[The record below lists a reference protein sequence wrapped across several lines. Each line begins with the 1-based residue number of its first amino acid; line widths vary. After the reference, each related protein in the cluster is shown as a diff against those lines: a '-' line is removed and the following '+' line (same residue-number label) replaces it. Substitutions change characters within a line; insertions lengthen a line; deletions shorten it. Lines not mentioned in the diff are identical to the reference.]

1 MTLNLQA
8 LMPHQE
14 PMKIVLAVSAY
25 LGGDEYHYILWQDG
39 STGGRHHSYGYEWWI
54 YTGLRSTGHG

>member
-39 STGGRHHSYGYEWWI
+39 PTGGRHYGYKW
-54 YTGLRSTGHG
+54 